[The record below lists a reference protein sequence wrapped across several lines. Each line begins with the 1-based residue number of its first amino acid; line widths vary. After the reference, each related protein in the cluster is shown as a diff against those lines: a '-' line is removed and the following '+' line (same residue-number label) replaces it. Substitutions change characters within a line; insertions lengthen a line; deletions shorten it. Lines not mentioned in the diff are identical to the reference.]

1 MYKHIRV
8 GNAMQKILNN
18 RLYDSGLLA
27 SKMQQ
32 LNLTPEQAAK
42 VCGVSTFSIH
52 AGLAGN
58 LGTLRVL
65 RKMSDGL
72 KVKWPDLF
80 KV

>member
-1 MYKHIRV
+1 
-8 GNAMQKILNN
+8 MQKILNTE
-18 RLYDSGLLA
+18 LYDKSLLA
-27 SKMQQ
+27 TKMLQ
-32 LNLTPEQAAK
+32 LKLTPEQAAK
-42 VCGVSTFSIH
+42 ICGVSTFSIH